1 MTERERLQLLRAKA
15 AEILAPLPAW
25 DGESP
30 SVWVVVVD
38 PETQNRIAHW
48 RVPAEVAPQPESRPQ
63 PQSRRHLRAVP
74 DAS

>member
-1 MTERERLQLLRAKA
+1 MSAERERQQLLRAKA
-15 AEILAPLPAW
+15 AQIVAGLPAW

-38 PETQNRIAHW
+38 PETQQRLAHW
-48 RVPAEVAPQPESRPQ
+48 RVPAEAAPQPEARV
-63 PQSRRHLRAVP
+63 RHLRAVP